1 MSGNDP
7 FKMGERFMAELAGF
21 ERPLFLLAH
30 HDDEIP
36 TAGLLQ
42 RLCPAKQILWVT
54 NSDGL
59 HFESQ
64 LAPPE
69 YGEMRKAEGIRSVAH
84 AGVPESSTRCLDVS
98 EVETYRW
105 MSRVDSGAVTANQA
119 MPYFRGIRD
128 AVRDVVMDLQPDA
141 VFTLAWQG
149 GNPEHDITH
158 VCAKMAVDALA
169 KATGRRPA
177 FFQMPAYEYMIL
189 VAMRFH
195 PLYKG
200 PRIRLRLTADELA
213 TKQLMLQEYPS
224 QVRLFDEFQKVFRLV
239 GRFAFLG
246 APRTA
251 EAYVSVEE
259 FGPIPQIDYRRK
271 PHTFDYFT
279 YMFDDFEGVPVTF
292 SRAIRPIVAG
302 LLADGA

>member
-1 MSGNDP
+1 MSRNDAYAL
-7 FKMGERFMAELAGF
+7 GERFTAELGRF

-42 RLCPAKQILWVT
+42 RLGPAKQVLWVT

-59 HFESQ
+59 YYESKMT
-64 LAPPE
+64 PPE
-69 YGEMRKAEGIRSVAH
+69 YGEMRKAEGVRSVAH
-84 AGVPESSTRCLDVS
+84 AGVAPSAIRCLDVS

-105 MSRVDSGAVTANQA
+105 MSRVNSGASPLAEA
-119 MPYFRGIRD
+119 LPYFRAIRDRVRD
-128 AVRDVVMDLQPDA
+128 AVMEIRPDA

-158 VCAKMAVDALA
+158 VCAKMAVDALGR
-169 KATGRRPA
+169 ATGQRPA
-177 FFQMPAYEYMIL
+177 FFHMPAYEYLIL

-195 PLYKG
+195 PLYRG
-200 PRIRLRLTADELA
+200 PRIRLRLTPAELA
-213 TKQLMLQEYPS
+213 AKQAMMQEYPS
-224 QVRLFDEFQKVFRLV
+224 QVRLFGDFQKVFRLI

-246 APRTA
+246 APRDA
-251 EAYVSVEE
+251 EQYVSVEE
-259 FGPIPQIDYRRK
+259 FGPVPAIDYARK
-271 PHTFDYFT
+271 PHAFDYFT

-292 SRAIRPIVAG
+292 SRAVGPICQG
-302 LLADGA
+302 LLADAP

>member
-1 MSGNDP
+1 MSQDDP
-7 FKMGERFMAELAGF
+7 FNMGERFMAELDRF

-42 RLCPAKQILWVT
+42 RLGPGKQVLWVT

-64 LAPPE
+64 MTPPE
-69 YGEMRKAEGIRSVAH
+69 YGEMRKAEGVRSVAH
-84 AGVPESSTRCLDVS
+84 AGVPESATRCLDVS

-105 MSRVDSGAVTANQA
+105 MSLVDSRASKIGDAL
-119 MPYFRGIRD
+119 PYFRRIRD
-128 AVRDVVMDLQPDA
+128 RVLQAVMDIRPDA

-158 VCAKMAVDALA
+158 VCAKMAVDALSRD
-169 KATGRRPA
+169 TNRRPA
-177 FFQMPAYEYMIL
+177 FFQMPAYEYLIL

-195 PLYKG
+195 PLYRG
-200 PRIRLRLTADELA
+200 PRIRLRLTPQELA
-213 TKQLMLQEYPS
+213 VKQAMLQEYPS
-224 QVRLFDEFQKVFRLV
+224 QVRLFADFQKVFKLI

-246 APRTA
+246 APKDA
-251 EAYVSVEE
+251 EQYVSVEE
-259 FGPIPQIDYRRK
+259 FGPVPVIDYGKK

-292 SRAIRPIVAG
+292 KRAVRPIVAG
-302 LLADGA
+302 LLADAP

>member
-1 MSGNDP
+1 
-7 FKMGERFMAELAGF
+7 MAELDRF

-42 RLCPAKQILWVT
+42 RLGPDKQVLWVT

-59 HFESQ
+59 YFETKMT
-64 LAPPE
+64 PPE
-69 YGEMRKAEGIRSVAH
+69 YGEMRKAEGVRSVAH
-84 AGVPESSTRCLDVS
+84 AGVAESAIRCLDVS

-105 MSRVDSGAVTANQA
+105 MSRIDSRAIPIGDAL
-119 MPYFRGIRD
+119 PYFRGIRD
-128 AVRDVVMDLQPDA
+128 RVLEAVMEIRPDA

-169 KATGRRPA
+169 RDTGRRPA
-177 FFQMPAYEYMIL
+177 FFQMPAYEYLIL

-195 PLYKG
+195 PLYRG
-200 PRIRLRLTADELA
+200 PRIRLRLTPEELA
-213 TKQLMLQEYPS
+213 VKQAMLQEYPS
-224 QVRLFDEFQKVFRLV
+224 QIRLFGDFQKVFKLV

-246 APRTA
+246 APRDA
-251 EAYVSVEE
+251 EQYVSVEE
-259 FGPIPQIDYRRK
+259 FGPVPVIDYGRK
-271 PHTFDYFT
+271 PHLFDYFT

-292 SRAIRPIVAG
+292 KRAVRPIVAG
-302 LLADGA
+302 LLADAP